1 MPMQAILLSR
11 TVGLDLIYSFVIVLS
26 SLLIYFSTKELY
38 ELSGHKGIK
47 YFRLAF
53 LFFALAY
60 TFRFLTQW
68 ILVTYAYSIAS
79 LLNPG
84 TISKLAL
91 ALFMYANT
99 AGILYLWAGVQWKK
113 LKNLSL
119 AIPLIHIIAIGITV
133 LSITTQN
140 LLVLLAIQF
149 FIIVV
154 LAISTYKSDAKK
166 KSILGTYIIY
176 LLLALFWM
184 LNIVDV
190 LIPNFFQTLQLLIY
204 LASLGLFIFMQ
215 YKVVK
220 RTGAQ

>member
-1 MPMQAILLSR
+1 MLSR
-11 TVGLDLIYSFVIVLS
+11 TVGLDLIYSFVIVMS

-38 ELSGHKGIK
+38 ELSNHKGIK

-60 TFRFLTQW
+60 TFRFATQW
-68 ILVTYAYSIAS
+68 ILVNYSYSIAAK
-79 LLNPG
+79 
-84 TISKLAL
+84 ISPAAIGMLAL

-99 AGILYLWAGVQWKK
+99 AGILYLWAGVQWRK

-119 AIPLIHIIAIGITV
+119 AIPLLHVIALGITV

-140 LLVLLAIQF
+140 LLILLAVQF

-154 LAISTYKSDAKK
+154 LAISTYNADRKK
-166 KSILGTYIIY
+166 KTKSIFGTYIIY

-184 LNIVDV
+184 INIIDV
-190 LIPNFFQTLQLLIY
+190 LVPDFLQTIQLLIY

-220 RTGAQ
+220 KTGGR